1 MVVAILTSMPLTLW
15 VVDRNNLL
23 PPRKNLK
30 TNSLCGLPRARNPR
44 ATIYHRLHLNLPQH
58 SLPLLNRIP
67 SKLM

>member
-1 MVVAILTSMPLTLW
+1 MVVAKVTSMHLTLW
-15 VVDRNNLL
+15 AVDRNNLL
-23 PPRKNLK
+23 PRKNLK

-58 SLPLLNRIP
+58 SLPLLNGIP